1 MKDQPT
7 SVPPELFT
15 LDYHLQHPEIS
26 LEQHFRS
33 KALGTADRVLTRKII
48 YLDTRFWILLRD
60 VSLGRSTAPL
70 HQQMLDKLRLLVNEG
85 KVICPINADTLTELL
100 KQRDKTTRLATA
112 RLIDELSLGGALQS
126 EEARVGTEL
135 MHCVQLTQRGP
146 DALEP
151 LERLVWT
158 APSHVLEFIYPTLEP
173 LPDDQMLACQKAF
186 SDYMWDFAVADQ
198 MSILPLYPTHMDESW
213 NALADK
219 LNRDVKEHDLQI
231 KSLKDLHL
239 DEFKGAL
246 DSYLPTLVSIFRE
259 LWEKETGVAAP
270 DEARVDF
277 ENAGRELIGLLGEAF
292 RTGKL
297 GKQIPSLVIKAG
309 LYAAV
314 RRNRGRQLTGN
325 DLHDFGHAAAAV
337 AYCDYFATE
346 RSLHHLIVNEL
357 KFDQRYE
364 VVVVSKTPEFI
375 RLLEQI

>member
-1 MKDQPT
+1 MNDQPT
-7 SVPPELFT
+7 SIPPELFT
-15 LDYHLQHPEIS
+15 LDYHLQHPEVS
-26 LEQHFRS
+26 LERHFRN
-33 KALGTADRVLTRKII
+33 KALATADRVWARKII

-70 HQQMLDKLRLLVNEG
+70 HQQMLNKLRVLVNEG

-112 RLIDELSLGGALQS
+112 KLIDELALGAALQS
-126 EEARVGTEL
+126 EDERVGTEL
-135 MHCVQLTQRGP
+135 VHCVKLTQRGP

-158 APSHVLEFIYPTLEP
+158 APSHVLGFIYPTLEP

-186 SDYMWDFAVADQ
+186 SDYIWDFAIADQ
-198 MSILPLYPTHMDESW
+198 MSILPVYPIHMDESGK
-213 NALADK
+213 ALADK
-219 LNRDVKEHDLQI
+219 LNRDIKEHDLQAR
-231 KSLKDLHL
+231 SLKDLHL

-246 DSYLPTLVSIFRE
+246 DSYLPTLASIFRD

-277 ENAGRELIGLLGEAF
+277 ENAGRELMGLLGEAF

-297 GKQIPSLVIKAG
+297 GQQIPSLVIKAG
-309 LYAAV
+309 IYAAV

-346 RSLHHLIVNEL
+346 KSLHHLLVNEL
-357 KFDQRYE
+357 KFDQRYD
-364 VVVVSKTPEFI
+364 VIVVSKTSEFL

>member
-1 MKDQPT
+1 M

-126 EEARVGTEL
+126 EEERVGTEL

-158 APSHVLEFIYPTLEP
+158 APSHVLGFIYPTLEP

-186 SDYMWDFAVADQ
+186 SDYMWDFAIADQ
-198 MSILPLYPTHMDESW
+198 MSILPVYPVHMDDSW

-219 LNRDVKEHDLQI
+219 LNRGIKEHDHQAW
-231 KSLKDLHL
+231 SLKDLHL

-246 DSYLPTLVSIFRE
+246 DSHLPTLASIFRDLRE
-259 LWEKETGVAAP
+259 TETGVAAP
-270 DEARVDF
+270 DEAGVDF
-277 ENAGRELIGLLGEAF
+277 ENAGRELIGLLGEAL

-346 RSLHHLIVNEL
+346 RSLHHLVANEL
-357 KFDQRYE
+357 KFDQHYE
-364 VVVVSKTPEFI
+364 VVVVSKTSEFL

>member
-1 MKDQPT
+1 MNDQPT
-7 SVPPELFT
+7 SIPPELFT

-26 LEQHFRS
+26 LERHFRS
-33 KALGTADRVLTRKII
+33 KALATADRVLTRKII

-60 VSLGRSTAPL
+60 VYLGRSTAPL
-70 HQQMLDKLRLLVNEG
+70 HQQMLDELRLLVSEG
-85 KVICPINADTLTELL
+85 KAICPINADTLTELL

-112 RLIDELSLGGALQS
+112 KLIDELSLGAALQS
-126 EEARVGTEL
+126 EEERVGTEL
-135 MHCVQLTQRGP
+135 MHFVQLTQGGS
-146 DALEP
+146 DVLES

-158 APSHVLEFIYPTLEP
+158 APSHVLGFIYPTLEP

-186 SDYMWDFAVADQ
+186 SDYMWDFAIADQ
-198 MSILPLYPTHMDESW
+198 MSILPVYPVHMDESW

-219 LNRDVKEHDLQI
+219 LNRGIKEHDLQAQ
-231 KSLKDLHL
+231 SLKDLHS

-246 DSYLPTLVSIFRE
+246 DSYLPTLAIIFRD
-259 LWEKETGVAAP
+259 LWEKETGVAGP
-270 DEARVDF
+270 DVARVDF
-277 ENAGRELIGLLGEAF
+277 ENAGRGLIGRLGEAL

-297 GKQIPSLVIKAG
+297 GKQIPSLAIKAG
-309 LYAAV
+309 FYAAV

-346 RSLHHLIVNEL
+346 KSLHHLIVNEL

-364 VVVVSKTPEFI
+364 VVVVSKTSDFLQ
-375 RLLEQI
+375 LLEQI